1 MRALGL
7 LQVGIAENLEAQN
20 TGFNRIEIAL
30 TPVLTQRFGPKEAP
44 VGGSQAG
51 HPDTIFE
58 GEGAFY
64 GPELEYVLRDAIGRD
79 WQCGTLRVDFNL
91 PEDSPQSTW

>member
-20 TGFNRIEIAL
+20 IGFNRIEIAL
-30 TPVLTQRFGPKEAP
+30 TPVLAQRFGPKEAP

-51 HPDTIFE
+51 HPYTIFE
-58 GEGAFY
+58 SEGAFY
-64 GPELEYVLRDAIGRD
+64 GPKLDYVLHDSIGRG
-79 WQCGTLRVDFNL
+79 WQCGTLQADFYL
-91 PEDSPQSTW
+91 PEASHQSTW